1 MTKSQIW
8 VASFLA
14 LFLILFVLNQL
25 TKNENESTSL
35 SNTSGGNI
43 TNESKELTGL
53 DLIKSNGC
61 TSCHGDDLKGTSL
74 APTLVGIQK
83 FWSSRENLINYLR
96 NPSSY
101 MDKDRFKAYQDKY
114 SSVVMPS
121 FNNIE
126 VKDLGKIA
134 DYLLKL

>member
-25 TKNENESTSL
+25 TKNENESTAI
-35 SNTSGGNI
+35 SNSSNGNI
-43 TNESKELTGL
+43 SNESKELTGF

-83 FWSSRENLINYLR
+83 FWSSRETLINYLR

-101 MDKDRFKAYQDKY
+101 MDKDRFKAYKEKY

-121 FNNIE
+121 LNNVE

-134 DYLLKL
+134 DYLRKL